1 MSKTPTALRAR
12 GCALI
17 VDDEPH
23 VAELLSHALA
33 SEGFTPVIAS
43 DGLAALRRARQYG
56 PDVIV
61 LDIGLPGLDGFEV
74 CRALRKET
82 SAPII
87 VVSARGDEVDKI
99 VGLEIGADDYISKP
113 FSTREFTARL
123 RAILRRTGVEPPSPA
138 KQRTVGD
145 VTIDADRREVTVNDK
160 VVRLKPREF
169 DLLWLFA
176 RNEGHVFTRDQ
187 LIEAVW
193 GYDFEGD
200 VRTVDVHVRRIRR
213 ALGDPA
219 TRPRYLHTIHGL
231 GYKFTAPK

>member
-1 MSKTPTALRAR
+1 VKATTVGAR
-12 GCALI
+12 GCALV

-23 VAELLSHALA
+23 VAELLGEALSA
-33 SEGFTPVIAS
+33 EGFRVVTAA
-43 DGLAALRRARQYG
+43 DGLAALRRARESG
-56 PDVIV
+56 PDLIV

-99 VGLEIGADDYISKP
+99 VGLEIGADDYLSKP
-113 FSTREFTARL
+113 FSPREFIARM
-123 RAILRRTGVEPPSPA
+123 RAVLRRSRVEPPSLA
-138 KQRTVGD
+138 KVRQIGEVN
-145 VTIDADRREVTVNDK
+145 VNADRREVFVAGRA
-160 VVRLKPREF
+160 VRLKPREF

-176 RNEGHVFTRDQ
+176 RHEGHVFTRDQ

-193 GYDFEGD
+193 GFDFEGD
-200 VRTVDVHVRRIRR
+200 PRTVDVHVRRIRR

-219 TRPRYLHTIHGL
+219 AHPRYLHTVFGL
-231 GYKFTAPK
+231 GYKFTAPD